1 MPFKFLKR
9 FKQNTRKNESK
20 SDFQIKN
27 IETAE
32 KEEIQQE
39 NSRLSKK
46 ELELDACC
54 SHNEPPLLCKQSYQS
69 PNKSEEQQKIKPAP
83 RKDAIAI
90 VKNREQVIE
99 GMKVQLAVD
108 HLKEIGLL

>member
-9 FKQNTRKNESK
+9 FKQNTRKDESK

-32 KEEIQQE
+32 KEMVQQG
-39 NSRLSKK
+39 NSCLSEK

-69 PNKSEEQQKIKPAP
+69 SDKTEGKQKIKPAP
-83 RKDAIAI
+83 RKDAIVI